1 MVKEKKIALNTTVIT
16 FLANCFIDKI
26 VNAITMITYATIL
39 SVSIESRF
47 ARAVE

>member
-1 MVKEKKIALNTTVIT
+1 MVKEKIALNSTVIT

-26 VNAITMITYATIL
+26 VNAVTMITYAAIL
-39 SVSIESRF
+39 SVSIESKF